1 MASSAPVNWEAW
13 ANAARRG
20 SLGSHCVNSTLATVA
35 TNSSALVRQAR
46 GRAAAG
52 GPDSAAGS
60 PSLRELLERVT
71 EGGGESLESGG
82 KAGIDGSQVG
92 VQPKLSARKR
102 LVATHLDR
110 LQIERAR
117 QSLSQ
122 LGRVERM
129 SLDHRAPRASRL
141 PQDSARQVCDAR
153 GVERERGAEQPL
165 HEHHGHGHDA
175 VRIALHRGLLA
186 LP

>member
-35 TNSSALVRQAR
+35 TNSSAWVRRAR

-52 GPDSAAGS
+52 GPDSAGGS

-92 VQPKLSARKR
+92 VQPKFAARKR
-102 LVATHLDR
+102 RVAPHIDR
-110 LQIERAR
+110 LQIEAVAC

-122 LGRVERM
+122 LVRVQRM
-129 SLDHRAPRASRL
+129 SLDHRAARPSRFVE
-141 PQDSARQVCDAR
+141 DGACQVPDAR
-153 GVERERGAEQPL
+153 RIQGQSGAQKALGERDRRDD
-165 HEHHGHGHDA
+165 DA
-175 VRIALHRGLLA
+175 VA
-186 LP
+186 